1 MTTNHKPLDT
11 LLERLENLLE
21 AHEPLDDT
29 NIWTIRL
36 SPAKQEYTVPKP
48 CLPYGALTNHEKLH
62 ARDEFI
68 RLMFKS
74 LGENC
79 THYVVYG
86 ESSKK
91 SKETDHYH
99 ARIVHKKWGTPANL
113 YRWINRWFPSEH
125 GNALFSTKKVWV
137 NNKLYSHR
145 SKSLTYVCKEKCRI
159 KIHNYPED
167 IIELAEKI
175 GNSWSNPKKS
185 DPIYKKVIKQYGIH
199 ERTHGRG
206 VVRAVL
212 CYYENNKK
220 PPPTFH
226 QMQRILHH
234 IKYTVDKQYREIF
247 NEKSIAWYDHG
258 SMDNF

>member
-1 MTTNHKPLDT
+1 MTNTPIDSQLARLAS
-11 LLERLENLLE
+11 LLVY
-21 AHEPLDDT
+21 HETDDN

-36 SPAKQEYTVPKP
+36 SPSKQEYTVPKA
-48 CLPYGALTNHEKLH
+48 CKPYGALTNHEELYP
-62 ARDEFI
+62 RDVFI

-74 LGENC
+74 LGC
-79 THYVVYG
+79 YCPHYVVYG

-99 ARIVHKKWGTPANL
+99 ARIVHQKWGTVANL
-113 YRWINRWFPSEH
+113 YRWIRAWFPNEH

-137 NNKLYSHR
+137 NKKSYSHR
-145 SKSLTYVCKEKCRI
+145 AKSLTYVCKDKCRI
-159 KIHNYPED
+159 FIHNYPDD

-175 GNSWSNPKKS
+175 GNSWQTFKKS
-185 DPIYKKVIKQYGIH
+185 DPIYKQVITQYDIH

-212 CYYENNKK
+212 SFYNKANK

-226 QMQRILHH
+226 QMQRMLHH
-234 IKYTVDKQYREIF
+234 IKYAVDPKYREIF
-247 NEKSIAWYDHG
+247 SEKSIAWYDHG